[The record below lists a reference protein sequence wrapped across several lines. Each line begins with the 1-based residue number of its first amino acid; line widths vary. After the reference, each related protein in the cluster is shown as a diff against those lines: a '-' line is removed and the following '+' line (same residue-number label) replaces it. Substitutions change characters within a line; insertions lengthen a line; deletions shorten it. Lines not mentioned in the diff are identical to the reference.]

1 MTLDPLP
8 LQQMTA
14 LDALLQERN
23 VRRAAERLGVTQSA
37 MSHALRQL
45 REALGDPLLLRSGNA
60 MLLTPRAEAI
70 RAPLHHA
77 LAQVRAAIEAR
88 PGFDAETSARRFS
101 IACSDAVAVTLIP
114 ELARDLW
121 RAAPGVGL
129 DLRASAAERVPEL
142 LESGELDLLV
152 APVRPGAPGLK
163 AQALYRSGWRVV
175 CNRTLARAGAPLDLD
190 RYCALPHAIIGTH
203 GGSGVVGVVDEAL
216 ARLGRTRRV
225 TLAIPYFMAASA
237 IIEET
242 DHLITLPDGL
252 AEQIVRGRR
261 LARFEPPLRLPT
273 AHVFAVWHERFD
285 REPGARWLREHL
297 LAAAR
302 RLGPTS

>member
-8 LQQMTA
+8 LSQLTA

-23 VRRAAERLGVTQSA
+23 VRRAAERCGVTQSA

-77 LAQVRAAIEAR
+77 LAQVRAAVQAR
-88 PGFDAETSARRFS
+88 PGFDAETSTRRFS
-101 IACSDAVAVTLIP
+101 IACSDAVAVTLMP

-129 DLRASAAERVPEL
+129 DLRSSGVERVPEL

-152 APVRPGAPGLK
+152 SPLRPGAPGLK
-163 AQALYRSGWRVV
+163 AQALYRTGWRVV
-175 CNRTLARAGAPLDLD
+175 CNRTVARAGRPLDLD
-190 RYCALPHAIIGTH
+190 RYCALPHAIIGAH
-203 GGSGVVGVVDEAL
+203 GGPSVVDEAL

-225 TLAIPYFMAASA
+225 TLALPYFMAASA
-237 IIEET
+237 ILEET
-242 DHLITLPDGL
+242 DHVVTLPDGL
-252 AEQIVRGRR
+252 AAQLVRGRR
-261 LARFEPPLRLPT
+261 LVHLEPPLRLPT
-273 AHVFAVWHERFD
+273 ARVFAVWHERFD
-285 REPGARWLREHL
+285 HEPGARWLRERFM
-297 LAAAR
+297 AAAR
-302 RLGPTS
+302 ALGPAS

>member
-1 MTLDPLP
+1 MTMDPLP
-8 LQQMTA
+8 LPQLTS

-23 VRRAAERLGVTQSA
+23 VRRAAERCGVTQSA

-77 LAQVRAAIEAR
+77 LAQVRAAVQAR
-88 PGFDAETSARRFS
+88 PGFDAQTSTRRFS

-129 DLRASAAERVPEL
+129 DLRSSGSERVPEL
-142 LESGELDLLV
+142 LEAGELDLLV

-175 CNRTLARAGAPLDLD
+175 CNRTVAREGAPLHVD
-190 RYCALPHAIIGTH
+190 RYCALPHAIIGPYP
-203 GGSGVVGVVDEAL
+203 GSGVVDDAL

-237 IIEET
+237 ILEQT
-242 DHLITLPDGL
+242 DHLVTLPDGL
-252 AEQIVRGRR
+252 AEQLVRGRR
-261 LARFEPPLRLPT
+261 LASFEPPLRLPT
-273 AHVFAVWHERFD
+273 ARVFAIWHERFD
-285 REPGARWLREHL
+285 HEPGARWLRERL

-302 RLGPTS
+302 ELDPAR